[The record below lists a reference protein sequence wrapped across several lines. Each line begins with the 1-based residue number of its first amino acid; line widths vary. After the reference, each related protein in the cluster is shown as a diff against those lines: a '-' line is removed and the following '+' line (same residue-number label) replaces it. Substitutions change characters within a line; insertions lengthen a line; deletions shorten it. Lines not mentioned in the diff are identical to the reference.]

1 MVTKGVEIKNNLKL
15 AISSIVIIFCF
26 VAIVLDIPDYKGINL
41 NRILLLIL
49 LVASVYFG
57 MIFNEKKRLKKV
69 EEPVAEEVFNNEN
82 IPQEFKDEEKK
93 FSRLEEKGMLDKE

>member
-15 AISSIVIIFCF
+15 LASFIVMILCF
-26 VAIVLDIPDYKGINL
+26 VAIVLDIPYYKGINL
-41 NRILLLIL
+41 NRILLVIL

-57 MIFNEKKRLKKV
+57 TVFNEKKRLKKV
-69 EEPVAEEVFNNEN
+69 EGPTVGEVFNNEN

-93 FSRLEEKGMLDKE
+93 FSILKEKGILDEE